1 MWVRKLSGKQ
11 TGLLIE
17 MADHAA
23 EAEIATGV
31 AERAESPEPENDL
44 LAELLEAEASEGVP
58 ANVTPAEIQKAIDK
72 VAELKQNEEASGGS
86 EPPADETTKRRRKS
100 AL

>member
-17 MADHAA
+17 MQDHAA

-31 AERAESPEPENDL
+31 AERAESPDEPENDL
-44 LAELLEAEASEGVP
+44 LAELLEAEAAS
-58 ANVTPAEIQKAIDK
+58 D
-72 VAELKQNEEASGGS
+72 AELEVEAAEDDLEEDASP
-86 EPPADETTKRRRKS
+86 ERKRATKRRRKS
-100 AL
+100 AS

>member
-11 TGLLIE
+11 TGLIVE

-31 AERAESPEPENDL
+31 AERAPFVNLAPATPDEPENDL
-44 LAELLEAEASEGVP
+44 LAELLKADAVSDAAEAEA
-58 ANVTPAEIQKAIDK
+58 
-72 VAELKQNEEASGGS
+72 EEA
-86 EPPADETTKRRRKS
+86 PPVRTPRTKRRRKS
-100 AL
+100 AS